1 MFTGLIQ
8 EKGKLTRIIPRGR
21 TILLT
26 CRASKKLLADYQ
38 IGDSMA
44 INGVCLT
51 AVKNQS
57 RNLRLK
63 LCQKRISER
72 RFQRQK
78 YLTK

>member
-1 MFTGLIQ
+1 MFTGLIK

-44 INGVCLT
+44 INGVFD
-51 AVKNQS
+51 
-57 RNLRLK
+57 R
-63 LCQKRISER
+63 
-72 RFQRQK
+72 RQK
-78 YLTK
+78 IRAGIYG